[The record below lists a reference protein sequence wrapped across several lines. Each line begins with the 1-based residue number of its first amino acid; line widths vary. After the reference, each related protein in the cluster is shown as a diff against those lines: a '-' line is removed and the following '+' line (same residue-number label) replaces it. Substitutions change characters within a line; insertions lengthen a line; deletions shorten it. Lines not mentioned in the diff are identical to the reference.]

1 MNTNNFDRYVQFLQG
16 GSAINKAVKTVKKE
30 AKNSTENTV
39 KREAKTGTKKRTVK
53 KPITSQRS
61 VSTTNAG
68 YKGLSGR
75 EERAALLKRAEELN
89 IKNYRKTNTG
99 VLRKKVMEA
108 DAKAA
113 TSTKPVSTPTPKS
126 TPVQQSLFDTPI
138 ETSTTLSA
146 VEAMPATSTN
156 VETISTFKT
165 PKSEQVEQAAKNTTP
180 VNNNSITDQV
190 APSASENQSFYRRIR
205 EKWNGLSQDKKN
217 ELKSLGIGV
226 SPIIPIGIAMGI
238 LGHNIYNENQQ
249 NNYPETTAS
258 DSISLEP
265 DNVQVVPVDSVPLPI
280 TDSVVVAA
288 PAVGSMPD
296 SVVVQPVQSVQ
307 PQYVSTPTQVSTK
320 AVQPQQET
328 VSKQPKTSRNRQ
340 IQRNPQQE
348 DVRYNVD
355 SLVESVV
362 VPQEVPQYSQEVLQN
377 VPTQS
382 DQAVVISNTPTK
394 TVSIPVVESSNIYN
408 TIPEATIRQIEDS
421 VQRNVVNKKPVVL
434 IKKNKSVPINL
445 QDYNG
450 YVDIPEETSVYT
462 EPIPA
467 EVAYNIRT
475 NYVEDQRLRKEYL
488 KQEIANIARALN
500 EQL

>member
-30 AKNSTENTV
+30 AKNSTKNTV
-39 KREAKTGTKKRTVK
+39 KREAKTGTKKRTVR
-53 KPITSQRS
+53 KPVTAQKS

-68 YKGLSGR
+68 YKGLSGK

-126 TPVQQSLFDTPI
+126 APVQQFLFDTPV
-138 ETSTTLSA
+138 ETSATPSA
-146 VEAMPATSTN
+146 VEAMPATSKN
-156 VETISTFKT
+156 VETISISKT
-165 PKSEQVEQAAKNTTP
+165 PKAEQVEQATKNTTP
-180 VNNNSITDQV
+180 VNNNSVTDQV
-190 APSASENQSFYRRIR
+190 APSTSENQSFYRRIR

-217 ELKSLGIGV
+217 ELEKFGIGV

-238 LGHNIYNENQQ
+238 TGHNIYNENQQ

-288 PAVGSMPD
+288 PAVGSMSD
-296 SVVVQPVQSVQ
+296 SVVVQPVQ
-307 PQYVSTPTQVSTK
+307 PQYVSAPTQVSTK
-320 AVQPQQET
+320 AVQPKQET
-328 VSKQPKTSRNRQ
+328 VSKQPKTSRNIQ

-348 DVRYNVD
+348 DIRYNVD
-355 SLVESVV
+355 SLVESAV

-382 DQAVVISNTPTK
+382 DQAVVISNTPTE
-394 TVSIPVVESSNIYN
+394 TVSIPVVESSNVYN
-408 TIPEATIRQIEDS
+408 NIPETTIRQIEDS
-421 VQRNVVNKKPVVL
+421 VQRNVISKKPIVL
-434 IKKNKSVPINL
+434 IKKNKPVPINL

-450 YVDIPEETSVYT
+450 YVDIPTETSAYA
-462 EPIPA
+462 EPIPT
-467 EVAYNIRT
+467 EVAYNVRT

-488 KQEIANIARALN
+488 KQEIANIARTLN